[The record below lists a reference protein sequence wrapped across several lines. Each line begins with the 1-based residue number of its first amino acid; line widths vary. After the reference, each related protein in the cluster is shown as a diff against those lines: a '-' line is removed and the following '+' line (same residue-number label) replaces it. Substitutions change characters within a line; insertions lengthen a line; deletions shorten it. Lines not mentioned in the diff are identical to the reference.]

1 MAETT
6 KPEDKDRQA
15 KVSAILYSVEDS
27 IKKGNLDDALDKIR
41 KVYQYDIKN
50 IYARAFE
57 ERILVMIVERGE
69 KELKEKYEAQHVK
82 LHDEVNQKVQVE
94 FNRKLK
100 DYHKQWEEET
110 AKREEKDR
118 EEKELE
124 QRARQV
130 SIEEQK
136 LEGEREYAAL
146 KDENRDRIEQWER
159 RMKEEVQAAIESE
172 RIRLNRELADRLV
185 EMSTAAPNA
194 GIADSAAANEALK
207 AQMEAEYAAKLLA
220 SQEQAQQEMQS
231 KLEAARISMHEEALE
246 KVRLENANVQ
256 DELRRQFEQEKENWI
271 EREKVKMK
279 ERLLESYKA
288 ILVLMDASITPEH
301 IDDLLLSLR
310 GILDVSED
318 EHAQML
324 RSVQVNSYIDTLR
337 ASWQKGR
344 ITEEERELLTH
355 LSTLY
360 GITQEEQEYLT
371 KDVKRQL
378 GLPEDSAVI
387 LVVDD
392 SRDILVFVDHIL
404 KKTYANIRT
413 VGSVKEAAAQ
423 MKEEL
428 PSLILCDV
436 MMPETGGFAFYD
448 LIQKGEYG
456 EEVKSVPFIFMSGC
470 SDEYMKK
477 IAETLGVNNYLA
489 KPFSKE
495 TLVKTVKDML
505 SKN

>member
-1 MAETT
+1 MAAEFV

-69 KELKEKYEAQHVK
+69 KELKEKYEQQHLK
-82 LHDEVNQKVQVE
+82 LNDEVNQKVQVE

-100 DYHKQWEEET
+100 EYHRQWEEET
-110 AKREEKDR
+110 AIREEKDR

-124 QRARQV
+124 LRARQA

-136 LEGEREYAAL
+136 IESEQEYAAL
-146 KDENRDRIEQWER
+146 KDGNRDRIEQWEKK
-159 RMKEEVQAAIESE
+159 MKEEVQEAIESE
-172 RIRLNRELADRLV
+172 RIRLNKEMADKLVELAAQ
-185 EMSTAAPNA
+185 AAKPNDGGVA
-194 GIADSAAANEALK
+194 SEELK
-207 AQMEAEYAAKLLA
+207 AQMEAEYAEKLLA
-220 SQEQAQQEMQS
+220 SQAQMEQEMQS
-231 KLEAARISMHEEALE
+231 KLEAARITLHEEALE
-246 KVRLENANVQ
+246 KVRIENANVQ
-256 DELRRQFEQEKENWI
+256 DELRRQFEQEKANWM
-271 EREKVKMK
+271 EREKSKTRD
-279 ERLLESYKA
+279 RLLESYKA
-288 ILVLMDASITPEH
+288 ILVLMDSTITPEH

-310 GILDVSED
+310 GILDVSD
-318 EHAQML
+318 EEHTQLL
-324 RSVQVNSYIDTLR
+324 RSVQVNSFIDTLR
-337 ASWQKGR
+337 ASWQKGK
-344 ITEEERELLTH
+344 ITDEERELLSH
-355 LSTLY
+355 LSALY
-360 GITQEEQEYLT
+360 GITEEEQEVLT
-371 KDVKRQL
+371 KQVKRQL
-378 GLPEDSAVI
+378 GLPEETAAI

-392 SRDILVFVDHIL
+392 SRDILVFVDHVL

-413 VGSVKEAAAQ
+413 VGSVKEAVS
-423 MKEEL
+423 KISEEL
-428 PSLILCDV
+428 PGLILCDV

-456 EEVKSVPFIFMSGC
+456 EELKSVPFIFMSGC

-505 SKN
+505 VKN